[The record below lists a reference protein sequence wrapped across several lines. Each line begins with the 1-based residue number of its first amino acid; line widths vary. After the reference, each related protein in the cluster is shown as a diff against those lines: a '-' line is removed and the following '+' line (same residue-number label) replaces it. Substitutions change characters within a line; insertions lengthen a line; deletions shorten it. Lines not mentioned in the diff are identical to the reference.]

1 MPRVTRAALRSNVVA
16 LDEVEVAA
24 SLPVTP
30 RKERAPLSEV
40 AGNTVDSTT
49 ASSNN
54 DDTKSMKKRPAKSKP
69 RQGTRKAKK
78 ADAINREEVLED
90 DSHSATSSAVED
102 ACEELRK
109 DPEGNT
115 PNPWERPG
123 IC

>member
-24 SLPVTP
+24 SLPLTP
-30 RKERAPLSEV
+30 LKERAPLSEV
-40 AGNTVDSTT
+40 AGNTVEPTT

-54 DDTKSMKKRPAKSKP
+54 DDAKPKKKRPAKSKA

-78 ADAINREEVLED
+78 ADTANREEVLED

-115 PNPWERPG
+115 PKSRHRPG

>member
-1 MPRVTRAALRSNVVA
+1 MPRVTRAALRSNAVA
-16 LDEVEVAA
+16 LDAVEVAA

-40 AGNTVDSTT
+40 AGNTVEPTT
-49 ASSNN
+49 VSSNH
-54 DDTKSMKKRPAKSKP
+54 DDAKPKKKHPAKSKA
-69 RQGTRKAKK
+69 RQGTRKAKN
-78 ADAINREEVLED
+78 ADTAREEVLED

-109 DPEGNT
+109 DPEGNI
-115 PNPWERPG
+115 PKPRDRRG

>member
-1 MPRVTRAALRSNVVA
+1 MPRVTRAALRSNAVA

-30 RKERAPLSEV
+30 RKERAPLGEV
-40 AGNTVDSTT
+40 AGNTVEPTT
-49 ASSNN
+49 ASSN
-54 DDTKSMKKRPAKSKP
+54 DDNAKPKKKRAAKSKP
-69 RQGTRKAKK
+69 RQGTRKVKK
-78 ADAINREEVLED
+78 ADVVNREEVLED

-115 PNPWERPG
+115 TKPRDRSG
-123 IC
+123 MS